1 MTMMETKNQNSLLTL
16 SLFLIFPLYV
26 RYRKSQEKRISAD
39 LSTKSIDQINAENK
53 VLRPPLPK
61 VIKAILSKS
70 RLAYLSTVDS
80 NSKSS
85 HLSLMRFTYL
95 EDEEIIVLS
104 TNVNTKKH
112 RMLQEQTGVALLV
125 HDFGDSDAVNGNYSI
140 TLNGDC
146 SIVQSG

>member
-1 MTMMETKNQNSLLTL
+1 MMETKNQNSLLTL